1 MPSFCLGA
9 YLSLKLDNSKASAK
23 TKRIGIIFTSTFLAR
38 SNIFYWDFM
47 RILHFYKTY
56 YPDTVGGVEQ
66 VINQLARASVKLGID
81 TQVLSLSAERKPATI
96 EMEGHVAHCS
106 KMDFQIAST
115 GFSTS
120 VFSRFS
126 QLIKDVDLIH
136 YHYPWPFMD
145 VVHFASRVKIPTI
158 VTYHSD
164 IIRQKTLLK
173 LYQPLKNRF
182 LNSVDRIVATS
193 PNYMETSPV
202 LDRYRDKTSVIP
214 IGLDNSTYAKTSPE
228 VLSKW
233 QEKFGTR
240 FFLFVGMLRYYKGLH
255 ILLDAMKDTTYPVV
269 IVGAGPLE
277 EELKAQATR
286 LGLQHIYFTGMLQN
300 EDKAALLELC
310 YAVLFPSHLR
320 SEAFGISLLEGAM
333 YGKPMISSEIGTGT
347 SFINIDKETGL
358 VVKPS
363 DAHAFRE
370 AMQFLWDSPQVAEKM
385 GRCAKERYMA
395 LFTADQMAA
404 SYAELYKNLL

>member
-1 MPSFCLGA
+1 
-9 YLSLKLDNSKASAK
+9 
-23 TKRIGIIFTSTFLAR
+23 
-38 SNIFYWDFM
+38 M

-66 VINQLARASVKLGID
+66 VINQLARASVNLGIH
-81 TQVLSLSAERKPATI
+81 TQVLSLSSERVPATI
-96 EMEGHVAHCS
+96 EMDGHLAHRS

-115 GFSTS
+115 GFSVS
-120 VFSRFS
+120 VFSRFA
-126 QLIKDVDLIH
+126 QLIKDVDVIH

-145 VVHFASRVKIPTI
+145 LVHFASRVKIPTV

-173 LYQPLKNRF
+173 FYGPLKNRF
-182 LNSVDRIVATS
+182 LSSVDRIVATS
-193 PNYMETSPV
+193 PNYMETSHV

-214 IGLDNSTYAKTSPE
+214 IGLDNSTYSKASPQLLAK
-228 VLSKW
+228 W
-233 QEKFGTR
+233 REKFGER

-255 ILLDAMKDTTYPVV
+255 ILLDAMKGTTYPVV
-269 IVGAGPLE
+269 IVGSGPLE
-277 EELKAQATR
+277 TELKAHAAR
-286 LGLQHIYFTGMLQN
+286 LGLKNIYFTGMLQN
-300 EDKAALLELC
+300 DDKAALLELC

-347 SFINIDKETGL
+347 SYINIDQETGL

-363 DAHAFRE
+363 DPFAFRE
-370 AMQFLWDSPQVAEKM
+370 AMQFLWENPNIAEKM
-385 GRCAKERYMA
+385 GEQARKRYMT
-395 LFTADQMAA
+395 LFTADRMAA
-404 SYAELYKNLL
+404 SYATLYKNLLKEKSSFKR